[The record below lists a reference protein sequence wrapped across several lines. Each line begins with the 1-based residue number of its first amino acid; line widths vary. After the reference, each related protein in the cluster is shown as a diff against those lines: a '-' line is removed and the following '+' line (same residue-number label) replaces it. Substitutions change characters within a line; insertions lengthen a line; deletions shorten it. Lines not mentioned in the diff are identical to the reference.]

1 MNLHSYKNKPTPRR
15 KTSNVVQQEG
25 RSEIKEI
32 TVARDV
38 RKATE
43 LQGVAVSF

>member
-1 MNLHSYKNKPTPRR
+1 MNLHFYRNKPTPRK

-32 TVARDV
+32 TVAGDV

-43 LQGVAVSF
+43 LQRVAVSF